1 MIILQK
7 TFVKDI
13 IDKALLSEQQRDL
26 YKLLQKL
33 LNLVFQFTI
42 TKEKYVY
49 QSALQESE
57 RIERV
62 MRAQ

>member
-1 MIILQK
+1 M
-7 TFVKDI
+7 
-13 IDKALLSEQQRDL
+13 DKALLSEQQRDL

-33 LNLVFQFTI
+33 LNLVFQFTL

-62 MRAQ
+62 